1 MLHELTNEL
10 CMKRCQQLKIP
21 NNLAFDLQVSRGENI
36 SRDKLN
42 NKHLMTKNNLHKYT
56 DFVFC

>member
-1 MLHELTNEL
+1 
-10 CMKRCQQLKIP
+10 MKRCQQLKIP

-42 NKHLMTKNNLHKYT
+42 KKKYLMTKNNLHIYT
-56 DFVFC
+56 DFVFVEIV